1 MAVSRATLDRM
12 AQLARLRLTG
22 SEAERF
28 RGELSAIL
36 EAIDLLRAVRGDAPG
51 GATERPLKDLR
62 PDKPREASEA
72 DAILADVPHRTGR
85 SVSVKG
91 GVLTS

>member
-12 AQLARLRLTG
+12 AQLARLRLTAA
-22 SEAERF
+22 EAERF

-36 EAIDLLRAVRGDAPG
+36 EAFDRIRAVPGDAPG
-51 GATERPLKDLR
+51 AAIERPLKDLR
-62 PDKPREASEA
+62 PDKPRQAAEA